1 MPGKDSYQGAALAA
15 PQGEFKKGGFSP
27 RCHKALWWSFS
38 ERQSRNKNKA
48 GSEADEKTK
57 MYTGTLIDDL
67 FATVERAEA
76 KAQDYETAA
85 TETWFATVQEDSS
98 YESDLPG
105 VA

>member
-1 MPGKDSYQGAALAA
+1 
-15 PQGEFKKGGFSP
+15 
-27 RCHKALWWSFS
+27 
-38 ERQSRNKNKA
+38 
-48 GSEADEKTK
+48 

>member
-1 MPGKDSYQGAALAA
+1 
-15 PQGEFKKGGFSP
+15 
-27 RCHKALWWSFS
+27 
-38 ERQSRNKNKA
+38 
-48 GSEADEKTK
+48 

-76 KAQDYETAA
+76 KAQDYETA
-85 TETWFATVQEDSS
+85 TEPWFATVQEDSS